1 VPITDESECEL
12 AQTNTGRYIFTTFFA
27 FAYVIP
33 LSVIAVFSLCIL
45 RYISRHRAP
54 VTLAAA
60 ADNTRTSAKK
70 RQASRLLI
78 LVIIVFA
85 VLWLPL
91 HVHLLVLHF
100 GYASAS
106 PFYLVLSVLWNCLA
120 YANSCVNPLI
130 YDHVSKDFRDA
141 FREVMRCSS
150 SAAAA
155 AAAAAERIDDDQQA
169 AGRMDAARNAEDDDS
184 VHDEIELDNTWRD
197 RSR

>member
-1 VPITDESECEL
+1 M
-12 AQTNTGRYIFTTFFA
+12 
-27 FAYVIP
+27 
-33 LSVIAVFSLCIL
+33 
-45 RYISRHRAP
+45 
-54 VTLAAA
+54 
-60 ADNTRTSAKK
+60 
-70 RQASRLLI
+70 
-78 LVIIVFA
+78 
-85 VLWLPL
+85 
-91 HVHLLVLHF
+91 
-100 GYASAS
+100 
-106 PFYLVLSVLWNCLA
+106 
-120 YANSCVNPLI
+120 NPLI